1 MRHRT
6 RTERE
11 GGRPLKYLLRYAA
24 SVGITV
30 HAAHLE
36 DEWYEEE
43 REIYVD
49 LKLTPDEVV
58 FTIAHEL
65 GHAHNGDRCEGVPEV
80 EERAD
85 VFATQ
90 LLIEPARY
98 AELEREGLHHH
109 DIAEELGV
117 SDSALELWLRSTI
130 VRLRGVTYARARM
143 GVGQWLYRE
152 RTA

>member
-1 MRHRT
+1 MVKH
-6 RTERE
+6 
-11 GGRPLKYLLRYAA
+11 LLRYAA
-24 SVGITV
+24 SLGITV

-36 DEWYEEE
+36 DGVLGEWYEDE

-49 LKLTPDEVV
+49 LKLTPDEAV
-58 FTIAHEL
+58 FTVAHEL
-65 GHAHNGDRCEGVPEV
+65 GHAHKGDRCEGDPAI

-85 VFATQ
+85 LFATQ

-117 SDSALELWLRSTI
+117 SDDALELWIRSSLLK
-130 VRLRGVTYARARM
+130 LRGVTYARARM
-143 GVGQWLYRE
+143 GIGQWLHRE
-152 RTA
+152 RIA

>member
-1 MRHRT
+1 MKHV
-6 RTERE
+6 
-11 GGRPLKYLLRYAA
+11 LRYAA
-24 SVGITV
+24 SLGIAV

-36 DEWYEEE
+36 DGVLGEWYEEE

-49 LKLTPDEVV
+49 LKLTPDETV

-65 GHAHNGDRCEGVPEV
+65 GHAHNGDRCEGEPAV

-85 VFATQ
+85 LFAVQ

-98 AELEREGLHHH
+98 AQLEREGIHPH

-117 SDSALELWLRSTI
+117 SPEALHLWLRSTLL
-130 VRLRGVTYARARM
+130 RLRGITYVRARM
-143 GVGQWLYRE
+143 GVGQWLHRE
-152 RTA
+152 QSA

>member
-1 MRHRT
+1 M
-6 RTERE
+6 
-11 GGRPLKYLLRYAA
+11 KYVLRYAA
-24 SVGITV
+24 RLGITV

-36 DEWYEEE
+36 DGVLGEWYEEE

-49 LKLTPDEVV
+49 LKLTPDETV

-65 GHAHNGDRCEGVPEV
+65 GHAHNGDRCEGEPEV

-85 VFATQ
+85 VFAAQ

-98 AELEREGLHHH
+98 AQLERDGIHRH

-117 SDSALELWLRSTI
+117 APEALDLWLRSSMLK
-130 VRLRGVTYARARM
+130 LRGITYVKARM
-143 GVGQWLYRE
+143 GVGQWLHRE
-152 RTA
+152 QSA